1 MTESY
6 SHIQEGP
13 ITSGAII
20 ESFVATAAVELNS
33 PVIVAAAGT
42 NEEFPRCTGSSAAG
56 QETVIGVAVGP
67 KRASGKAADA
77 AGDKVQVCVF
87 GPCKCKVLG
96 NSVNIA
102 LGDLLR
108 TSGTAAK
115 ADKLVPY
122 DAPATVNEANL
133 QAEFDLKANKGF
145 AKALKASTAD
155 DDIIP
160 VFVNGAG
167 GMIA

>member
-1 MTESY
+1 MSESY
-6 SHIQEGP
+6 AHIKTGA
-13 ITSGAII
+13 ITSGSII
-20 ESFVATAAVELNS
+20 EEFKATAAIEMWS
-33 PVIVAAAGT
+33 PAVLAVAGT
-42 NEEFPRCTGSSAAG
+42 NEEMARVTGSSSAG
-56 QETVIGVAVGP
+56 QETVIGIIVGP

-77 AGDKVQVCVF
+77 AGDSVQVCVF
-87 GPCKCKVLG
+87 GICKLKVLG

-102 LGDLLR
+102 LGDILR
-108 TSGTAAK
+108 TSATAAK

-133 QAEFDLKANKGF
+133 QTEWDLKANKAF

-160 VFVNGAG
+160 VIVSGIG

>member
-6 SHIQEGP
+6 SHIQEGGL
-13 ITSGAII
+13 TSGVII
-20 ESFVATAAVELNS
+20 ESFVAAGAIALWS
-33 PVIVAAAGT
+33 PVVLSAAGT
-42 NEEFPRCTGSSAAG
+42 NEEFPRVAESSAAG

-67 KRASGKAADA
+67 KRSTGKAADA
-77 AGDKVQVCVF
+77 TGDKVQVVVF
-87 GPCKCKVLG
+87 GPCKLKVLG

-108 TSGTAAK
+108 TSATAAK

-133 QAEFDLKANKGF
+133 QAEWDAKANKAF
-145 AKALKASTAD
+145 AKAGKASTAD

-160 VFVNGAG
+160 VFVNGVG
-167 GMIA
+167 GLIA

>member
-6 SHIQEGP
+6 AHIKEGA

-20 ESFVATAAVELNS
+20 ESFVATAAIEMWS
-33 PVIVAAAGT
+33 PVVLASAGT

-56 QETVIGVAVGP
+56 QEAVIGVAVGP

-77 AGDKVQVCVF
+77 AGDKVQVVVL
-87 GPCKCKVLG
+87 GPCKLKVLG

-108 TSGTAAK
+108 TSATAAK
-115 ADKLVPY
+115 ADKLVPF
-122 DAPATVNEANL
+122 DVPATVNEANL
-133 QAEFDLKANKGF
+133 QAEWDAKANKAF

-160 VFVNGAG
+160 AFVNGAG